1 MISIC
6 FHYAKF
12 EIYNIYITPIT
23 SKTIYAVYIER
34 RGIEK
39 DLVMLLVSFYTYFV
53 VYTSVRRRTLLG

>member
-12 EIYNIYITPIT
+12 EIYNIYITEYNITPNT
-23 SKTIYAVYIER
+23 SKTISAVYKER
-34 RGIEK
+34 RGIQK

-53 VYTSVRRRTLLG
+53 V

>member
-12 EIYNIYITPIT
+12 EIYNIYVTPIT
-23 SKTIYAVYIER
+23 SKTISAVYKER
-34 RGIEK
+34 RGIQK

-53 VYTSVRRRTLLG
+53 V